1 MPHAPAPTVITD
13 SDLLRLSASAFVEV
27 VNGEIVTMS
36 PTGFLHS
43 VVTGNVY
50 DILRAHVK
58 QHRLGYVA
66 GDSLIYVL
74 RRDADNI
81 RIARVPDV
89 SFVRRDSIPAFDF
102 DKPFPGAP
110 SLAVEVVSPSESEE
124 ETLAKVRDYLA
135 YGTEEAW
142 VIYPNQVEVHVY
154 RRDTPKTIRVYTADD
169 VLESEALLPGLS
181 AHVSEFFTLP
191 D

>member
-1 MPHAPAPTVITD
+1 MPHAPASAAITD
-13 SDLLRLSASAFVEV
+13 SSLLRLSASAFVEV

-36 PTGFLHS
+36 PTGFLHNI
-43 VVTGNVY
+43 VTGNVY
-50 DILRAHVK
+50 DILRTHVK

-66 GDSLIYVL
+66 GDGLIYVL
-74 RRDADNI
+74 RRDADSI
-81 RIARVPDV
+81 RTARVPDV
-89 SFVRRDSIPAFDF
+89 SFVRRNSIPAFDF

-124 ETLAKVRDYLA
+124 ETLAKIRDYLA

-142 VIYPNQVEVHVY
+142 VIYPNQGEVHVY

-191 D
+191 E